1 MSKIILLLSV
11 IFLAACNSDG
21 TNSKATKDSIQ
32 TQKTI
37 ASSWT
42 NQAEMEFMDACVEG
56 AKQRLGEEKS
66 FNQCKCILRQMQE
79 NNPTNDS
86 LTSAKMM
93 MDTARIAGFA
103 RNCQ

>member
-21 TNSKATKDSIQ
+21 SNSKATKDSIQ

-42 NQAEMEFMDACVEG
+42 NQAEMEFIDDCVIN
-56 AKQRLGEEKS
+56 AKERLGEEKA
-66 FNQCKCILRQMQE
+66 FNQCKCVLRQIQE
-79 NNPTNDS
+79 NNPANDS
-86 LTSAKMM
+86 LTSVKLM
-93 MDTARIAGFA
+93 MDTAQIAGFA
-103 RNCQ
+103 RKCQ